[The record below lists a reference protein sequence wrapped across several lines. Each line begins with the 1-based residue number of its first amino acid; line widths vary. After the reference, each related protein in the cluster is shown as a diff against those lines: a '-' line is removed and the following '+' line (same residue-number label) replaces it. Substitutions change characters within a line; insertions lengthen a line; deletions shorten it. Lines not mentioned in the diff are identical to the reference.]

1 MHAVDRWR
9 CVESL
14 DGKDITDAYRT
25 FAQNL
30 NRTRDTSNERSSFIS
45 SQYGSSVL
53 ARNGLGDSG
62 NANAPGAETASATFG
77 SQSSPVRPARELG
90 APNEFHASSNAGAAA
105 ARLYGASV
113 RANRSGSAK
122 HTPLQPGG
130 FGGPAGESGLAGD
143 AGVTAVGGG
152 SALPATLPTGSAA
165 DSQPEE
171 LQVLSL
177 RPSLTATSMGLARQ
191 ASSGSPP
198 PPLPLPQGLTALRE
212 RAAEEPETVHL
223 PEIALPSRRVS
234 FGPPVPMVPT
244 PDEEA
249 ENEP

>member
-1 MHAVDRWR
+1 MLVVDRWR

-45 SQYGSSVL
+45 SQYASSVL
-53 ARNGLGDSG
+53 ARNGLGAS
-62 NANAPGAETASATFG
+62 ANAPGAETAGATFG
-77 SQSSPVRPARELG
+77 SQSSLVRPARELG
-90 APNEFHASSNAGAAA
+90 APNEFHASPNAGAAA

-122 HTPLQPGG
+122 HAPLQPGG
-130 FGGPAGESGLAGD
+130 FGGAAGESGLADD
-143 AGVTAVGGG
+143 AGVTALGGV
-152 SALPATLPTGSAA
+152 SALQAMLPAGPAA
-165 DSQPEE
+165 DPQPEE

-177 RPSLTATSMGLARQ
+177 RPSLTATVMGLGRQ
-191 ASSGSPP
+191 ASSGTPP

-223 PEIALPSRRVS
+223 PEIAPPARRVS
-234 FGPPVPMVPT
+234 FGPPVPVSPT
-244 PDEEA
+244 SDEKA